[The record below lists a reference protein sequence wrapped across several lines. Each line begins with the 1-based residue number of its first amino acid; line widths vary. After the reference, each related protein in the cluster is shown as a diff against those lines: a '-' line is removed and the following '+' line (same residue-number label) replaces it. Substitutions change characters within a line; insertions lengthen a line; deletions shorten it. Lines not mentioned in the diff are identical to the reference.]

1 MKITLS
7 SSDTAQVKELLRT
20 KDDNIRAADMFLF
33 YLENDACSVDKSLL
47 EKQKALANATDEQ
60 AYVQLMAKH
69 LGLDSRNKQDKELMT
84 KYLFKGV
91 SKLSP
96 ASYRDNPYYKNV
108 RVKPVHEG
116 AWELRYEPYDP
127 YEAFIYDDALV
138 DEHQNYLERTRMGF
152 FDEPFEF
159 LAVAE
164 KGVTWMSI
172 TPNEIE
178 TMREAID
185 ASHGRVITLG
195 LGLGYFAYMAS
206 IKANVESVTIIETN
220 PQIITMF
227 QKYILPQFPSPEKIR
242 IIRQDAFDYVAK
254 TMTPSDFDFAFVDL
268 WHGGE
273 DGLPLYLQ
281 MKKWERKFPQ
291 TTFAYWLET
300 SLLVML
306 RRCVLTLLEE
316 EMAGST
322 DEAYQKAETPI
333 DTIIN
338 ALHKL
343 LKQTRV
349 SSYQEAYDLVLEGT
363 LKRLAEKIL

>member
-7 SSDTAQVKELLRT
+7 PNDTSKVNELLKT

-33 YLENDACSVDKSLL
+33 YLENDACSVEKPLL

-69 LGLDSRNKQDKELMT
+69 LGLDSRNKQDKEMMT

-96 ASYRDNPYYKNV
+96 ASYRDNPYYKNI
-108 RVKPVHEG
+108 RVTPVHEG
-116 AWELRYEPYDP
+116 AWELRYEPYEP

-138 DEHQNYLERTRMGF
+138 DENQNYLERTRMGF

-178 TMREAID
+178 TMQKAID
-185 ASHGRVITLG
+185 ESHGHVVTFG

-206 IKANVESVTIIETN
+206 IKATVASVTIIETN
-220 PQIITMF
+220 PQIIAMF
-227 QKYILPQFPSPEKIR
+227 QKYILPQFPVKEKIR
-242 IIRQDAFDYVAK
+242 IIRKDAFDYISQ
-254 TMTPSDFDFAFVDL
+254 TMTQSDFDFAFVDL

-291 TTFAYWLET
+291 TKFSYWLET

-306 RRCVLTLLEE
+306 RRCLLTLLEE

-322 DEAYQKAETPI
+322 DDAYMHAETPI

-343 LKQTRV
+343 LKQTKV
-349 SSYQEAYDLVLEGT
+349 LTYQDAFDLVSESA